1 MVNLKN
7 KGIGFERWV
16 SNFLKKFFPLSKRH
30 LEYQNQECKG
40 VDLDN
45 TEPFAIQCKR
55 YHNIGVYKWLE
66 EIKDNS
72 AIPILIAKADR
83 KEPIIVGYLDDLA
96 SIIFDPQL
104 ISMWQREG
112 VSKVHIRSDVESE
125 EES

>member
-1 MVNLKN
+1 MVNQRR
-7 KGIGFERWV
+7 KGHGFERWV
-16 SNFLKKFFPLSKRH
+16 SNFLRKFFPLSKRH
-30 LEYQNQECKG
+30 LEYQGQECKG

-45 TEPFAIQCKR
+45 TDPFAIQCKR
-55 YHNIGVYKWLE
+55 YHNIAVYNWLE

-83 KEPIIVGYLDDLA
+83 KEPIIVGYLNDLA
-96 SIIFDPQL
+96 PIVFDPQL

-112 VSKVHIRSDVESE
+112 VSKIHIRNEEEIE

>member
-30 LEYQNQECKG
+30 LEYQGQECKG

-96 SIIFDPQL
+96 SIVFDPQL
-104 ISMWQREG
+104 ISMWQRDG
-112 VSKVHIRSDVESE
+112 VSKLHICKDGE
-125 EES
+125 EETEV